1 MDRRVEGVRVC
12 QGGGGELS
20 QESSERRNIIIAV
33 CPNLTC
39 GKELNDHNVTIG
51 NPPVP
56 VIRLGWR
63 YFMPELRNGDH
74 ALHVSA
80 IWDDHTLVSDVPIEK
95 GRVLDLFCPFCK
107 EQFPSRTYCEC
118 NARMV
123 EIRTRRGPTDWGD
136 SILVCARR
144 GCPGHK
150 KVPLGAHMGS
160 AGLQFMCGAGRTVDA
175 AVMRAAGAT
184 RGTGRR

>member
-1 MDRRVEGVRVC
+1 
-12 QGGGGELS
+12 
-20 QESSERRNIIIAV
+20 
-33 CPNLTC
+33 
-39 GKELNDHNVTIG
+39 VTIG
-51 NPPVP
+51 DPPAP
-56 VIRLGWR
+56 AIKFGWR
-63 YFMPELRNGDH
+63 YFMPELRDGDH
-74 ALHVSA
+74 VLHVSA

-136 SILVCARR
+136 SILICARR

-150 KVPLGAHMGS
+150 KIRLDSYVAS
-160 AGLQFMCGAGRTVDA
+160 ASLQFMCGVGNRNSLFAPDPRS
-175 AVMRAAGAT
+175 
-184 RGTGRR
+184 RGTRR